1 MKGISRA
8 PIPQQLPLRTNMK
21 ADGNRF
27 KFVATIRTKLS
38 ICYIK
43 SGNVFVA
50 RRLEMVDN
58 VTHFIVIRFYS
69 DSGFVNVWDN
79 IQNILN

>member
-1 MKGISRA
+1 MA
-8 PIPQQLPLRTNMK
+8 TDLNLLPPLELNY
-21 ADGNRF
+21 RF
-27 KFVATIRTKLS
+27 V
-38 ICYIK
+38 K
-43 SGNVFVA
+43 SNQNVFVA
-50 RRLEMVDN
+50 PGPEMVDN

>member
-1 MKGISRA
+1 MATDLNLLPPLELNYRFVISN
-8 PIPQQLPLRTNMK
+8 Q
-21 ADGNRF
+21 
-27 KFVATIRTKLS
+27 
-38 ICYIK
+38 
-43 SGNVFVA
+43 NVFVA
-50 RRLEMVDN
+50 PGPEMVDN

>member
-1 MKGISRA
+1 MA
-8 PIPQQLPLRTNMK
+8 TDLNLLPPLELIY
-21 ADGNRF
+21 RF
-27 KFVATIRTKLS
+27 V
-38 ICYIK
+38 K
-43 SGNVFVA
+43 SNQNVFVA
-50 RRLEMVDN
+50 PGPEMVDN